1 MQMPTPIRAPTWV
14 SRRRHF
20 EQKLWDLDKCKDI
33 NQLKQMQTLVYKSHL
48 QQDPFIAPKLISAF
62 SNCRQIGSA
71 LKVFEQAG
79 ESNSNVRLYNALIR
93 AYVCNFQALKGFE
106 TFLNMQCAGIFPDNF
121 TFSFLL
127 KGCSG
132 KCWLSLVSMIHTHVV
147 KWGFVDD
154 IYVPNSLIDAYS
166 KCGVVGVRAAG
177 KLFRGMKERDVVSWN
192 SMVGALLKAGDL
204 SEARKVFDEMP
215 ERDRVSWNTMLDG
228 YTKAEQMS
236 VAFELFKNMPQ
247 RDVVSWSTM
256 VSGYC
261 KAGDLE
267 MARMLFDKM
276 PSKNLISWTIMISG
290 YAEKGLVNEAIEL
303 YVQMEETGLRLD
315 VAAFVSILAA
325 CAESGMLS
333 LGVRVHD
340 TVERS
345 MYKCNTLVCNALIDM
360 YAKCGSLHK
369 AYKVFN
375 GLKKRDLVS
384 WNAMIH
390 GLAMHGRGKKALE
403 LFVKMKQEG
412 FVPDKVTLVGILC
425 ACNHTGLVDEGIIY
439 FYSMEKDYGVIPE
452 VEHYGCLIDL
462 LGRGGYVREAFEL
475 ARKMPLEPNVK
486 IWGSLLGACRMH
498 KAIELADDVRDLL
511 VKLEPKNAGKL
522 SALSNIYASAGDW
535 DNVANIR
542 LMMKSIGR
550 PKQSGASLL
559 QLNDEYHE
567 FTVMD
572 KSHVKSD
579 KIYQMVDGLGQHLK
593 LLSPVPAGHCDE

>member
-14 SRRRHF
+14 SRRRYF
-20 EQKLWDLDKCKDI
+20 EQKLWDLDKCRDI
-33 NQLKQMQTLVYKSHL
+33 NQLKQMQALVYKSNL
-48 QQDPFIAPKLISAF
+48 EQDPFIAPKLIAAF
-62 SNCRQIGSA
+62 SNCRQMGSV
-71 LKVFEQAG
+71 LKIFDQVRDP
-79 ESNSNVRLYNALIR
+79 NVHLYNALIR
-93 AYVCNFQALKGFE
+93 AHIYNFQPSQAFD
-106 TFLNMQCAGIFPDNF
+106 TFFDMQSSGIFPDNF

-132 KCWLSLVSMIHTHVV
+132 KCWLSVVSMIHTHVV
-147 KWGFVDD
+147 KWGFEDD

-166 KCGVVGVRAAG
+166 KCGLVGVRIAG
-177 KLFRGMKERDVVSWN
+177 QLFWGMKERDVVSWN
-192 SMVGALLKAGDL
+192 SMISALLKVGDL
-204 SEARKVFDEMP
+204 SEARKLFDEMP
-215 ERDRVSWNTMLDG
+215 QRDRVSWNTMLDG

-236 VAFELFKNMPQ
+236 VAFELFKTMPQ

-276 PSKNLISWTIMISG
+276 PSKNLVSWTIMISG
-290 YAEKGLVNEAIEL
+290 YAEKGLINEAIL
-303 YVQMEETGLRLD
+303 LFMQMEETGLRLD

-333 LGVRVHD
+333 LGKKVHD
-340 TVERS
+340 SVERS

-360 YAKCGSLHK
+360 YAKCGCLHK

-403 LFVKMKQEG
+403 LFIRMKQEG

-425 ACNHTGLVDEGIIY
+425 ACNHTGLVDEGILF
-439 FYSMEKDYGVIPE
+439 FYSMEKDYGVKPE

-475 ARKMPLEPNVK
+475 ARKMPLEPNIK

-498 KAIELADDVRDLL
+498 KDVELADDVRSLL

-542 LMMKSIGR
+542 LMMKNIGR
-550 PKQSGASLL
+550 PNQSGGSLL
-559 QLNDEYHE
+559 LLNDEYRE

-579 KIYQMVDGLGQHLK
+579 KIYQMIDRLGQHLK
-593 LLSPVPAGHCDE
+593 LLSPVPAGLCDE

>member
-20 EQKLWDLDKCKDI
+20 EQKLWDLDKCRDI
-33 NQLKQMQTLVYKSHL
+33 NQLKQMQAIVYKSNL
-48 QQDPFIAPKLISAF
+48 QQDPFIAPKLITAF
-62 SNCRQIGSA
+62 SLCRQMGSA
-71 LKVFEQAG
+71 LKVFSQVPDP
-79 ESNSNVRLYNALIR
+79 NVHLHNALIR
-93 AYVCNFQALKGFE
+93 AHIHNFNPSQAFA
-106 TFLNMQCAGIFPDNF
+106 TFFYMQCAGIFPDNF

-132 KCWLSLVSMIHTHVV
+132 KCWLSVVSMIHTHVV
-147 KWGFVDD
+147 KWGFEDD

-177 KLFRGMKERDVVSWN
+177 QLFRGMKERDVVSWN
-192 SMVGALLKAGDL
+192 SMISALLKVGDL
-204 SEARKVFDEMP
+204 SEARKLFDEMP
-215 ERDRVSWNTMLDG
+215 QRDRVSWNTMLDG
-228 YTKAEQMS
+228 YTKTGEMI
-236 VAFELFKNMPQ
+236 VAFELFKKMPL

-261 KAGDLE
+261 KVGDLE

-276 PSKNLISWTIMISG
+276 PSKNLVSWTIMVSG
-290 YAEKGLVNEAIEL
+290 YAEKGLVKEAIGL
-303 YVQMEETGLRLD
+303 YMRMEEAGLKLD
-315 VAAFVSILAA
+315 VAAIVSILAA

-333 LGVRVHD
+333 LGKRVHD
-340 TVERS
+340 SVERS
-345 MYKCNTLVCNALIDM
+345 TYRCSTLVSNALIDM
-360 YAKCGSLHK
+360 YAKCGCLHK
-369 AYKVFN
+369 AYNVFN

-403 LFVKMKQEG
+403 LFFKMKQEG
-412 FVPDKVTLVGILC
+412 FAPDKVTLVGILC

-452 VEHYGCLIDL
+452 IEHYGCLIDL
-462 LGRGGYVREAFEL
+462 LGRGGYIKEAFDL

-498 KAIELADDVRDLL
+498 KAVELADDVLNLL
-511 VKLEPKNAGKL
+511 VKLEPTNAGKL
-522 SALSNIYASAGDW
+522 SALSNIYAVAGDW
-535 DNVANIR
+535 NNVANIR

-559 QLNDEYHE
+559 ALNDEYHE

-579 KIYQMVDGLGQHLK
+579 KIYHMIDGLSQHLK
-593 LLSPVPAGHCDE
+593 LLRPVPMGFCDE